1 MVPKSHMTWLF
12 LDCSISVILTV
23 YALCEGIYSLFSV
36 SPLCY
41 LCANQSTLDCMQ
53 VLLDLLG
60 HKYSYINVVKSKPK
74 PAY

>member
-1 MVPKSHMTWLF
+1 MLYLF
-12 LDCSISVILTV
+12 I
-23 YALCEGIYSLFSV
+23 SLFSV

-60 HKYSYINVVKSKPK
+60 YIGSYVNVVKSKPN

>member
-1 MVPKSHMTWLF
+1 MLCVRVVISH
-12 LDCSISVILTV
+12 
-23 YALCEGIYSLFSV
+23 FSV

-53 VLLDLLG
+53 VLLDLLS
-60 HKYSYINVVKSKPK
+60 HQYYYVNVVKSKPN